1 MHKNQNPPIWTEIY
15 LVKVSLNVKIVQQDL
30 LHKKQFLKILWS
42 EVQKGGILII
52 VENGP
57 LGCYL

>member
-30 LHKKQFLKILWS
+30 LHWKQFLKIL
-42 EVQKGGILII
+42 
-52 VENGP
+52 
-57 LGCYL
+57 